1 MDEQSTEWSCLSK
14 IFLAVFASI
23 SNNETPGVSTNGQI
37 RFKTIMPQLLDN
49 TKKTDNEKYK
59 KSKFKKSCTYK
70 NKKHSMVH
78 CG

>member
-1 MDEQSTEWSCLSK
+1 
-14 IFLAVFASI
+14 
-23 SNNETPGVSTNGQI
+23 
-37 RFKTIMPQLLDN
+37 MPQLLDN